1 MEHKLMTDIER
12 IQSQTENDRRK
23 LEAIV
28 SKSRARLQQINENQR
43 KLLEKE
49 QKIMEVA

>member
-1 MEHKLMTDIER
+1 MDHKLMTDIER
-12 IQSQTENDRRK
+12 IQNQTENDRRK

-28 SKSRARLQQINENQR
+28 NKSRTRLQQINENQK

-49 QKIMEVA
+49 QKIMEAI